1 MKLSRRLIYV
11 VACIVLASCVGI
23 DTNTKINTNGTV
35 DVSLRYVV
43 SNAADELGK
52 LGANAK
58 YLPLPVGEA
67 DLGLAAS
74 RAQGELRSWTRKD
87 GNDSFTITATLRFP
101 GVAAFALFM
110 DPAGELATFTEA
122 NGRSTLG
129 MTLSSGTTPAD
140 PNVLSFMKLAFG
152 DYLVALTFELPRAA
166 TASQGFT
173 IKGTTAT
180 FSMKAADLYASPTP
194 VKVSVTW

>member
-1 MKLSRRLIYV
+1 MKLTRGFLYAA
-11 VACIVLASCVGI
+11 ACLVLASCVGI
-23 DTNTKINTNGTV
+23 DTNTKINANGTV
-35 DVSLRYVV
+35 DVSLQYIV

-52 LGANAK
+52 LGANEK

-74 RAQGELRSWTRKD
+74 RAEGELRSWARKD
-87 GNDSFTITATLRFP
+87 GNESFTINATLRFP
-101 GVAAFALFM
+101 GVAAFARFM
-110 DPAGELATFTEA
+110 DPAGELVTYIEA
-122 NGRSTLG
+122 NSRSTLE
-129 MTLSSGTTPAD
+129 MTLASGTTPAD
-140 PNVLSFMKLAFG
+140 PNVVSFMKLAFG

-173 IKGTTAT
+173 VKGTTVA